1 MRNEIKLLV
10 DPLKVLIQDTCANE
24 RRAVRYLP
32 YRCNAT
38 QKNESPAHACALIIQ
53 DGIRT
58 FKVLQSYLRV
68 IMSFFRVGEQEI
80 SNIIDK
86 LCDYRSL
93 IELHVRR
100 ESARGCTHAIIICS
114 EY

>member
-10 DPLKVLIQDTCANE
+10 DPLKALIQDTCANE
-24 RRAVRYLP
+24 RRAVRYTCLIDP
-32 YRCNAT
+32 T
-38 QKNESPAHACALIIQ
+38 QHNRRITFSRVIIQ

-100 ESARGCTHAIIICS
+100 ESARGCSHAIIICS